1 MIHDVGIRW
10 DSGETTHQKYIDID
24 KPKNLSGKRYIIDD
38 VIPSNMFDSISNY
51 VMGPLIDWNFN
62 QGTVNPGDSD
72 WRFGNTIYHSKS
84 GFKSSKYAQF
94 GPIFDFLHIQTLIT
108 VKLNCDIHTI
118 EPEQREFHT
127 DNTLYSDFSFTS
139 ILYFN
144 DCNGK
149 TIFEDGTEIQSKR
162 NRMIIFNSFERHA
175 GITQTDEPRRYLMNI
190 NFLTNE
196 IPIGKEF

>member
-72 WRFGNTIYHSKS
+72 W
-84 GFKSSKYAQF
+84 
-94 GPIFDFLHIQTLIT
+94 
-108 VKLNCDIHTI
+108 
-118 EPEQREFHT
+118 
-127 DNTLYSDFSFTS
+127 
-139 ILYFN
+139 
-144 DCNGK
+144 
-149 TIFEDGTEIQSKR
+149 
-162 NRMIIFNSFERHA
+162 
-175 GITQTDEPRRYLMNI
+175 
-190 NFLTNE
+190 
-196 IPIGKEF
+196 